1 MGIRLDTYDRDNQ
14 HFVVRADEPVRVE
27 VQVIDGKVQTFVYK
41 GTDDDL
47 DQDPVGAY
55 DGSEA
60 NTPWESA

>member
-1 MGIRLDTYDRDNQ
+1 MAIRLDTYDRNRQ

-27 VQVIDGKVQTFVYK
+27 VEVVDGKVLAHVYK

-55 DGSEA
+55 DGSES
-60 NTPWESA
+60 NTSWEHA